1 MKAVKAKNKVL
12 HVVYARVRAREAK
25 SERSG
30 FLSEVVSFTS
40 EKNKTTSDV
49 DETTSE
55 KNKRSPFMPLKATP
69 LHTFDHFQGEKA
81 WTNRKNGGILTT
93 FLHKNQEDEQE

>member
-25 SERSG
+25 SEWSG

-55 KNKRSPFMPLKATP
+55 KIRFIRNL
-69 LHTFDHFQGEKA
+69 E
-81 WTNRKNGGILTT
+81 
-93 FLHKNQEDEQE
+93 

>member
-1 MKAVKAKNKVL
+1 M
-12 HVVYARVRAREAK
+12 YARVRARETK

-55 KNKRSPFMPLKATP
+55 KKEGAFHAAEATP
-69 LHTFDHFQGEKA
+69 LHTFGHFRGEKA